1 MVDYYKVLEVSR
13 TATEAEIKKAY
24 KKLALRWHPD
34 KNPDNADESNKRFK
48 EISEAY
54 EVLSDAYKRHIY
66 DTRSTRKS
74 ATTGDRYTSGGGG
87 GMRDS
92 SNYTAYT
99 NRDYSS
105 GKYGGGHFDHWS
117 YGGRYGSGGGT
128 RSHHGGSGGR
138 ENSNRTFSFRGFFET
153 TPFFRF
159 FEKKRRIYDQY
170 GKEGLMNNGAD
181 RYHQSSRHRRHNG
194 GGIHDEFDI
203 FGGFPFTF
211 RDPEEVFRE
220 FFGGSPFE
228 EIFRVTSHHHN
239 GRRANGAT
247 NGQRH
252 SHPQNVISSPFMSP
266 FMSFNL
272 MDDFFNA
279 DPMGHRGGGGGF
291 TSISEFSVGSGPVK
305 RTSTSTT
312 FVNGKKLMTKKV
324 YENGTETI
332 MSYEN
337 DVLKSKTVNGVA
349 QAISSYNH

>member
-1 MVDYYKVLEVSR
+1 MVDYYKVLDVSR
-13 TATEAEIKKAY
+13 SASEAEIKKAY

-34 KNPDNADESNKRFK
+34 KNPDNPDESNKRFK

-54 EVLSDAYKRHIY
+54 EVLSD
-66 DTRSTRKS
+66 
-74 ATTGDRYTSGGGG
+74 
-87 GMRDS
+87 
-92 SNYTAYT
+92 
-99 NRDYSS
+99 
-105 GKYGGGHFDHWS
+105 
-117 YGGRYGSGGGT
+117 
-128 RSHHGGSGGR
+128 
-138 ENSNRTFSFRGFFET
+138 
-153 TPFFRF
+153 
-159 FEKKRRIYDQY
+159 EKKRRVYDQY
-170 GKEGLMNNGAD
+170 GKEGLMTNGSD

-194 GGIHDEFDI
+194 GIHEDFDI

-228 EIFRVTSHHHN
+228 EIFRVTSHHN
-239 GRRANGAT
+239 GRRANGAG

-272 MDDFFNA
+272 MDEFFNA
-279 DPMGHRGGGGGF
+279 DPMAHQRGGGGF
-291 TSISEFSVGSGPVK
+291 TSISEFNLGSGPVK

-324 YENGTETI
+324 YENGTETV

-349 QAISSYNH
+349 QAITSYNH

>member
-1 MVDYYKVLEVSR
+1 MVDYYKVLDVGRS
-13 TATEAEIKKAY
+13 ATDAEIKKAY

-34 KNPDNADESNKRFK
+34 KNPDNPEESNRRFK

-66 DTRSTRKS
+66 DNRSTRKS
-74 ATTGDRYTSGGGG
+74 TGSSYSAGG

-105 GKYGGGHFDHWS
+105 GKYYGGGGNFDH
-117 YGGRYGSGGGT
+117 YGGRYGSGT
-128 RSHHGGSGGR
+128 RSGR
-138 ENSNRTFSFRGFFET
+138 ENSRPFSFRGFFET

-170 GKEGLMNNGAD
+170 GKEGLMSNGSD
-181 RYHQSSRHRRHNG
+181 RYHQSTRHRRHNG

-211 RDPEEVFRE
+211 RDPDEVFRE

-228 EIFRVTSHHHN
+228 EIFRVTSHN
-239 GRRANGAT
+239 GRRANGAS

-272 MDDFFNA
+272 MDEFFNA
-279 DPMGHRGGGGGF
+279 DPMAHRGGGGGF
-291 TSISEFSVGSGPVK
+291 TSISEFSVGSGPMK

>member
-1 MVDYYKVLEVSR
+1 F
-13 TATEAEIKKAY
+13 A
-24 KKLALRWHPD
+24 
-34 KNPDNADESNKRFK
+34 
-48 EISEAY
+48 
-54 EVLSDAYKRHIY
+54 VLSLVGIIQPDYNLPTPAYKRRIF
-66 DTRSTRKS
+66 DSRSTRKS
-74 ATTGDRYTSGGGG
+74 ASATYGGG

-92 SNYTAYT
+92 SNYST
-99 NRDYSS
+99 NRDYSKYRS
-105 GKYGGGHFDHWS
+105 STGADYDFDSTFFGRNSYGGGARS
-117 YGGRYGSGGGT
+117 YHNHNHHYPSSGA
-128 RSHHGGSGGR
+128 GGR
-138 ENSNRTFSFRGFFET
+138 ENSRTFSFRGFFET

-170 GKEGLMNNGAD
+170 GKEGLMSNGSE

-228 EIFRVTSHHHN
+228 EIFRVTSHN
-239 GRRANGAT
+239 GHRRHANGHHHH

-272 MDDFFNA
+272 MDEFFNA
-279 DPMGHRGGGGGF
+279 DPMAHRGGGGGGGGIGGGGF

-349 QAISSYNH
+349 QALSSYGH

>member
-1 MVDYYKVLEVSR
+1 MVDYYKVLEVTR
-13 TATEAEIKKAY
+13 TATEGEIKKAY

-34 KNPDNADESNKRFK
+34 KNPDNADESNRRFR

-66 DTRSTRKS
+66 DTRGSRKS
-74 ATTGDRYTSGGGG
+74 ATTGDRYASGG

-105 GKYGGGHFDHWS
+105 GKYGGHFDHWS
-117 YGGRYGSGGGT
+117 YGGRHGSGGT
-128 RSHHGGSGGR
+128 RSHGGSGGR
-138 ENSNRTFSFRGFFET
+138 ENSQ
-153 TPFFRF
+153 
-159 FEKKRRIYDQY
+159 KKRRIYDQY
-170 GKEGLMNNGAD
+170 GKEGLINNGAD

-279 DPMGHRGGGGGF
+279 DPMGHRGGGGF

>member
-1 MVDYYKVLEVSR
+1 MVDYYKVLDVSR
-13 TATEAEIKKAY
+13 TSTDAEIKKAY

-34 KNPDNADESNKRFK
+34 KNPDNPEESNRRFK

-66 DTRSTRKS
+66 DSRFARKGAS
-74 ATTGDRYTSGGGG
+74 SYSPSGG

-105 GKYGGGHFDHWS
+105 SRHGGGYGGFDGHHYGRYGGG
-117 YGGRYGSGGGT
+117 GGA
-128 RSHHGGSGGR
+128 RSHHGSSGR
-138 ENSNRTFSFRGFFET
+138 ENSRPFSFRGFFET

-170 GKEGLMNNGAD
+170 GKEGLMSNSSD
-181 RYHQSSRHRRHNG
+181 RYHQSNRHRRHNG

-228 EIFRVTSHHHN
+228 EIFRVTSHHN
-239 GRRANGAT
+239 GRRANGAG

-272 MDDFFNA
+272 MDEFFNA
-279 DPMGHRGGGGGF
+279 DPMAHRGGGGGGGF

>member
-1 MVDYYKVLEVSR
+1 MDPATTLHASGGLGIKFSSEHIPTSRKKKTSTYTFRMVDYYKVLEVPRNVS
-13 TATEAEIKKAY
+13 EAEIKKAY

-34 KNPDNADESNKRFK
+34 KNPDNPDESNRRFK

-54 EVLSDAYKRHIY
+54 EVLSD
-66 DTRSTRKS
+66 
-74 ATTGDRYTSGGGG
+74 
-87 GMRDS
+87 
-92 SNYTAYT
+92 
-99 NRDYSS
+99 
-105 GKYGGGHFDHWS
+105 
-117 YGGRYGSGGGT
+117 
-128 RSHHGGSGGR
+128 
-138 ENSNRTFSFRGFFET
+138 
-153 TPFFRF
+153 
-159 FEKKRRIYDQY
+159 EKKRRIYDQY
-170 GKEGLMNNGAD
+170 GKEGLLNNGAD

-228 EIFRVTSHHHN
+228 EIFRVTSHHNN
-239 GRRANGAT
+239 GRRTNGAA

-279 DPMGHRGGGGGF
+279 DQMGHRGGGGGF

>member
-1 MVDYYKVLEVSR
+1 MVDYYKTLDVPR

-34 KNPDNADESNKRFK
+34 KNPDNPEESNRRFK

-54 EVLSDAYKRHIY
+54 EVLSD
-66 DTRSTRKS
+66 
-74 ATTGDRYTSGGGG
+74 
-87 GMRDS
+87 
-92 SNYTAYT
+92 
-99 NRDYSS
+99 
-105 GKYGGGHFDHWS
+105 
-117 YGGRYGSGGGT
+117 
-128 RSHHGGSGGR
+128 
-138 ENSNRTFSFRGFFET
+138 
-153 TPFFRF
+153 
-159 FEKKRRIYDQY
+159 EKKRRIYDQY
-170 GKEGLMNNGAD
+170 GKEGLMSNGSE

-228 EIFRVTSHHHN
+228 EIFRVTSHN
-239 GRRANGAT
+239 GHRRHANGHHHH

-272 MDDFFNA
+272 MDEFFNA
-279 DPMGHRGGGGGF
+279 DPMAHRGGGGGGGGIGGGGF

-349 QAISSYNH
+349 QALSSYGH

>member
-1 MVDYYKVLEVSR
+1 MVDYYKVLDVAR

-34 KNPDNADESNKRFK
+34 KNPDNPDESNRRFK

-66 DTRSTRKS
+66 DNRSTRKS
-74 ATTGDRYTSGGGG
+74 SASYMASG

-99 NRDYSS
+99 NRDHSS
-105 GKYGGGHFDHWS
+105 GKYGFDH
-117 YGGRYGSGGGT
+117 YGGGGFDHYGRHGSGT
-128 RSHHGGSGGR
+128 RSGR
-138 ENSNRTFSFRGFFET
+138 ENNRTFSFRGFFET

-170 GKEGLMNNGAD
+170 GKEGLMSNGSD
-181 RYHQSSRHRRHNG
+181 RYHQNTRYRRHNG
-194 GGIHDEFDI
+194 GGIHDDFDI

-228 EIFRVTSHHHN
+228 EIFRVTSHHN
-239 GRRANGAT
+239 GRRTNGAS
-247 NGQRH
+247 NVQRH
-252 SHPQNVISSPFMSP
+252 SHPQNVISSPFVSP

-272 MDDFFNA
+272 MDEFFNA
-279 DPMGHRGGGGGF
+279 DPMAHRGGGGGGF

-324 YENGTETI
+324 FENGTETI

-349 QAISSYNH
+349 QAISSYSH

>member
-1 MVDYYKVLEVSR
+1 MVDYYKVLDVAR
-13 TATEAEIKKAY
+13 TATDAEIKKAY

-34 KNPDNADESNKRFK
+34 KNPDNPEESNRRFK

-54 EVLSDAYKRHIY
+54 EVLSD
-66 DTRSTRKS
+66 
-74 ATTGDRYTSGGGG
+74 
-87 GMRDS
+87 
-92 SNYTAYT
+92 
-99 NRDYSS
+99 
-105 GKYGGGHFDHWS
+105 
-117 YGGRYGSGGGT
+117 
-128 RSHHGGSGGR
+128 
-138 ENSNRTFSFRGFFET
+138 
-153 TPFFRF
+153 
-159 FEKKRRIYDQY
+159 EKKRRIYDQY
-170 GKEGLMNNGAD
+170 GKEGLMTNGSE
-181 RYHQSSRHRRHNG
+181 RYHHNTRHRRHNG

-228 EIFRVTSHHHN
+228 EIFRVTSHHN
-239 GRRANGAT
+239 GRRSNGT
-247 NGQRH
+247 SNGQRH

-272 MDDFFNA
+272 MDEFFNA
-279 DPMGHRGGGGGF
+279 DPMAHRGGGGGGGF

-312 FVNGKKLMTKKV
+312 FVNGKKMMTKKV

-349 QAISSYNH
+349 QAISTYSH

>member
-1 MVDYYKVLEVSR
+1 MVDYYKVLDVAR
-13 TATEAEIKKAY
+13 TATDAEIKKAY

-34 KNPDNADESNKRFK
+34 KNPDNPEESNRRFK

-66 DTRSTRKS
+66 DNRSTRKS
-74 ATTGDRYTSGGGG
+74 SASYTASG

-105 GKYGGGHFDHWS
+105 SKYGFDHYGGGGFDH
-117 YGGRYGSGGGT
+117 YGRHGSGT
-128 RSHHGGSGGR
+128 RSGR
-138 ENSNRTFSFRGFFET
+138 ENNRTFSFRGFFET

-170 GKEGLMNNGAD
+170 GKEGLMTNGSE
-181 RYHQSSRHRRHNG
+181 RYHHNTRHRRHNG

-228 EIFRVTSHHHN
+228 EIFRVTSHHN
-239 GRRANGAT
+239 GRRSNGT
-247 NGQRH
+247 SNGQRH

-272 MDDFFNA
+272 MDEFFNA
-279 DPMGHRGGGGGF
+279 DPMAHRGGGGGGGF

-312 FVNGKKLMTKKV
+312 FVNGKKMMTKKV

-349 QAISSYNH
+349 QAISTYSH